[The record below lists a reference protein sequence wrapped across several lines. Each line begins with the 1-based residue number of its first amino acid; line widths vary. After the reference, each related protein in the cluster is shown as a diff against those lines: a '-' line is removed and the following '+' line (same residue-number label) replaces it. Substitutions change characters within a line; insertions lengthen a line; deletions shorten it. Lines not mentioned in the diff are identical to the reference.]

1 MRDVFRTFVHLH
13 PTIKLLLLGN
23 ILVFIGVSMTTPFL
37 AIYLSK
43 QLGLSA
49 TLIGTIIGSGSI
61 AGIVGGFIGGV
72 LSDRFGYKPL
82 LVLSLLITG
91 ANYFGYTVVDRIF
104 PLSLLVLSAGFS
116 NAVFQTV
123 SRTLIAELTQKQERS
138 TAFSFLNFTLNVGWA
153 IGPLLAVGLDVA
165 ATMTPF
171 LISAAI
177 FCLYGF
183 LLLLVLRAAKPQNA
197 IGEAPEQMSFGQ
209 VCKMI
214 MNDANLRLYVIGGIL
229 LMTGLGQF
237 TALLSQHLAKT
248 FANGTSIFSILLA
261 INALFIVVFQLPL
274 ASFTAKKHSS
284 YLIKLGI
291 TLVAC
296 GLVGFGVSPTAL
308 MLYGAMVIFSLAE
321 AIVAPLQSTI
331 LDEIAPASHKGAYF
345 GAQNI
350 TFLGAFLSPVMGGFL
365 LDEYGGTV
373 MYLVLASLNFMSMY
387 FFLKCLKKAQFHGKA
402 THPV

>member
-13 PTIKLLLLGN
+13 PTIKLLLVGN
-23 ILVFIGVSMTTPFL
+23 ILLFIGVSMTTPFL

-49 TLIGTIIGSGSI
+49 TLIGTIIGLGSI

-72 LSDRFGYKPL
+72 LSDRFGHKPL
-82 LVLSLLITG
+82 LILSLLFTG
-91 ANYFGYTVVDRIF
+91 VIYCGYAIVDQVL
-104 PLSLLVLSAGFS
+104 PLSLLVLLAGCS

-123 SRTLIAELTQKQERS
+123 SRTVIAELSQKQERS

-153 IGPLLAVGLDVA
+153 IGPLLAVALDVA
-165 ATMTPF
+165 ATTTPF
-171 LISAAI
+171 LIAAVI
-177 FCLYGF
+177 FLLYGF
-183 LLLLVLRAAKPQNA
+183 LLAVTLR
-197 IGEAPEQMSFGQ
+197 PEQSLHSFVDPVRMSFGQ
-209 VCKMI
+209 VCTMI
-214 MNDANLRLYVIGGIL
+214 MRDANLRLYVTGGIL

-237 TALLSQHLAKT
+237 TTLLSQHLAKT
-248 FANGTSIFSILLA
+248 FVNGTAVFSILLA

-284 YLIKLGI
+284 YLIKAG
-291 TLVAC
+291 TLLIAG

-308 MLYGAMVIFSLAE
+308 LLYGAMVIFSLAE

-331 LDEIAPASHKGAYF
+331 LDEIAPAAHKGAYF

-350 TFLGAFLSPVMGGFL
+350 TFFGAFIGPVFGGFL
-365 LDEYGGTV
+365 LDRYGGTV
-373 MYLVLASLNFMSMY
+373 MYLALASLSLISMY
-387 FFLKCLKKAQFHGKA
+387 FFLKCLGRPSAHGKA

>member
-91 ANYFGYTVVDRIF
+91 AVYFGYTVVDRIF
-104 PLSLLVLSAGFS
+104 PLSLLVLFAGFS

-171 LISAAI
+171 LISAVI

-183 LLLLVLRAAKPQNA
+183 LLLFVLRATKPLNA
-197 IGEAPEQMSFGQ
+197 IGEAPAQMSFGQ

-296 GLVGFGVSPTAL
+296 GLVGFGASPTAL

-331 LDEIAPASHKGAYF
+331 LDEIAPPSHKGAYF

-373 MYLVLASLNFMSMY
+373 MYLVLASLNFISMY
-387 FFLKCLKKAQFHGKA
+387 FFLKCLKKAPFHGKA